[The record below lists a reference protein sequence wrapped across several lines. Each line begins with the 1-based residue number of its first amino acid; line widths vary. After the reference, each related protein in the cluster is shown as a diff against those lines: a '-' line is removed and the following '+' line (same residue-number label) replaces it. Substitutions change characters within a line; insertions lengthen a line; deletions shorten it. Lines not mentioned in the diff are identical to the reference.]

1 MTVRQRLLRTLIL
14 SAIGLC
20 LGAAIA
26 LITVM
31 MDRYNPAPRSSGI
44 VNAAAI
50 GGPYTLTDQD
60 GKTRSDADFKS
71 TYKLLYFGFS
81 YCPAICPTELQKMAA
96 ALKTLPENISTQI
109 QPIFITIDPERDT
122 PAVLKNYVAL
132 FDPRLVGLTG
142 TVEQIEAVKK
152 AYKIYGAKVPPEEGA
167 AADEYTM
174 DHSSFIYFLTPDDQ
188 MIMLFRTNDTAEEM
202 VRMITAH
209 LPPKK

>member
-96 ALKTLPENISTQI
+96 ALKTLPEDISTQI